1 MDLAACR
8 KNRGSVKGVMILFRE
23 NTIVSIIKAGV
34 YAALFLPLVVIPLFF
49 FPFSASRGFL
59 FQIIIEATF
68 ALYAVLAIRNPAYR
82 PKKSLILFA
91 FAAYIAALVLSAIL
105 GLDPYRSIFGNY
117 ERMWGVFQLSHFF
130 LFFLVCAGMFKTK
143 KDWDGVVKVA
153 VGVGFLS
160 ALAALAHFLFVWMS
174 TGNMPRAFGLVGN
187 PAFLAGYLL
196 FPVFFAIPY
205 FIDAMHARPKPLA
218 KEGLFAIG
226 TVLSVAGI
234 VSTGTRG
241 ALLALV
247 GAGFLGAALLAVFAK
262 TKAIKYPAIA
272 ALAAA
277 VLGVG
282 ILFASADRL
291 FEKPVRVSQET
302 FYSPDHF
309 DAPAKEGGT
318 IFSRIT
324 NFSFYDVTTQTRLI
338 AWRSALS
345 EMKAHPIFGVGPEN
359 FILAFNKKFDPAFYT
374 YERSEIWF
382 DHAHNAFID
391 VLVSEG
397 IVGLLAY
404 ISLFLAALWLIVSH
418 YRKGVLGGAPAL
430 AFALFFV
437 AYALQNAFLFD
448 TFTGFLMLVV
458 ALAYLHGIS
467 ENSAKTEQGRVI
479 TSQMFVVPLVGVLV
493 LAYLFT
499 YKPAMEGYYLSQ
511 AESGRYD
518 ISGAM
523 EQYRKALAYQT
534 FGDNETRSRMALA
547 VARYV
552 QGLPE
557 GQLSP
562 QADAYLNEAMGALKA
577 NIDTSN
583 QHHLLFRLQL
593 SDLYNLKLSRTGQ
606 SSPEIEDIIKKSI
619 EISPGR
625 MEFEFALA
633 QAEFLKGEYQK
644 SIDILM
650 HASAKNPDHPI
661 PYWKMSQ
668 AYHFKGDDAN
678 AITYLEKALYLGHS
692 ARDVREIL
700 WAEKYYVDH
709 QDLAKVIYID
719 RRMLG
724 MGVDIKEQIRLHMN
738 MAVAYATLGNKEKAK
753 EHAEAIAQLDPS
765 QNEAVDGFINA
776 L

>member
-1 MDLAACR
+1 MAL
-8 KNRGSVKGVMILFRE
+8 SESTLVK
-23 NTIVSIIKAGV
+23 IIKTGI
-34 YAALFLPLVVIPLFF
+34 YAALFLPLVVVPLFF
-49 FPFSASRGFL
+49 FPFSTSRGFL
-59 FQIIIEATF
+59 FQIIVETTF
-68 ALYAVLAIRNPAYR
+68 ALWVALAIRNPAYR
-82 PKKSLILFA
+82 PKRSLILFA
-91 FAAYIAALVLSAIL
+91 FVAYIAALVASTVF
-105 GLDPYRSIFGNY
+105 GLDSYRSFFGNY

-130 LFFLVCAGMFKTK
+130 LFFLVCAGMFKFAGEWRK
-143 KDWDGVVKVA
+143 FLRVA
-153 VGVGFLS
+153 VAVGFLS
-160 ALAALAHFLFVWMS
+160 AIAGLAHFFFVWVS
-174 TGNMPRAFGLVGN
+174 SGSMPRAFGLVGN

-196 FPVFFAIPY
+196 FPVFFSI
-205 FIDAMHARPKPLA
+205 
-218 KEGLFAIG
+218 LFFFEKVSMRWWYGVGA
-226 TVLSVAGI
+226 VLSVFAI
-234 VSTGTRG
+234 VASGTRG
-241 ALLALV
+241 AMLALV
-247 GAGFLGAALLAVFAK
+247 GAGFLGAVLLAVFAK
-262 TKAIKYPAIA
+262 TKKVKYPAIA
-272 ALAAA
+272 MCAVA
-277 VLGVG
+277 VLGAG

-302 FYSPDHF
+302 FYSLDYF
-309 DAPAKEGGT
+309 DASPKESGG

-338 AWRSALS
+338 AWRSALT

-391 VLVSEG
+391 ILTSEG

-404 ISLFLAALWLIVSH
+404 VFLFIAALWIVAMR
-418 YRKGVLGGAPAL
+418 YRDRSLGGTT
-430 AFALFFV
+430 AFALTLFFI

-448 TFTGFLMLVV
+448 TFTGFLMFVV
-458 ALAYLHGIS
+458 ALAYVHGIS
-467 ENSAKTEQGRVI
+467 RSSEGSAPVGQGSVI
-479 TSQMFVVPLVGVLV
+479 TPQMLAVPLIGVLA
-493 LAYLFT
+493 LAYFFT
-499 YKPAMEGYYLSQ
+499 YKPAMEGYYLSR

-534 FGDNETRSRMALA
+534 FGDNEARSRMALA
-547 VARYV
+547 VARHV

-557 GQLSP
+557 GQLSS
-562 QADAYLNEAMGALKA
+562 QTDAYLNEAMSALRA
-577 NIDTSN
+577 NIEQSSDY
-583 QHHLLFRLQL
+583 HLLYRLQL

-606 SSPEIEDIIKKSI
+606 SSQEIEDIIKKSI

-633 QAEFLKGEYQK
+633 QVEFLKGNYQGA
-644 SIDILM
+644 IDILM
-650 HASAKNPDHPI
+650 RASAKNPDHPI

-678 AITYLEKALYLGHS
+678 AIIYLEKALYLGHNV
-692 ARDVREIL
+692 RDVREIL

-719 RRMLG
+719 QRMLG
-724 MGVDIKEQIRLHMN
+724 MGVDIREQIRLHMN
-738 MAVAYATLGNKEKAK
+738 MAVAYATFGNKEKAK
-753 EHAEAIAQLDPS
+753 THAEAIAQLDPT
-765 QNEAVDGFINA
+765 QRDAVAGFISQ